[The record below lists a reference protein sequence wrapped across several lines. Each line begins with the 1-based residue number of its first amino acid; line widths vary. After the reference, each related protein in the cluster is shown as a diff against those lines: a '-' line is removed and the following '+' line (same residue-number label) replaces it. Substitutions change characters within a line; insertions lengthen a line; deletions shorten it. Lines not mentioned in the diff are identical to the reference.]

1 MHLHPFLPPPH
12 ILGFVLTA
20 GLAFAAGAL
29 LMGRRGVYAAGTH
42 LKSRYCSWRGD
53 NGRADNGRGENN
65 GFGARFASMF
75 SKSATTRI
83 ERWNSTGNAAFEA
96 YRSATLTEL
105 EQEAAAFRKYLD
117 ELRHAKDKSEFD
129 AFLEERRRTPANETS
144 SP

>member
-1 MHLHPFLPPPH
+1 MPLHHFLPPPH
-12 ILGFVLTA
+12 VAGLVLTA

-29 LMGRRGVYAAGTH
+29 FVGRLRLSSAGSQ
-42 LKSRYCSWRGD
+42 LKERCSSWRS
-53 NGRADNGRGENN
+53 ETES
-65 GFGARFASMF
+65 FGARWSSMF
-75 SKSATTRI
+75 AKTETARSN
-83 ERWNSTGNAAFEA
+83 RWNPTGNAAFEA

-129 AFLEERRRTPANETS
+129 AFLDERRRTPANETS

>member
-1 MHLHPFLPPPH
+1 MHLHHFLPPPH
-12 ILGFVLTA
+12 VVGFVLTA

-29 LMGRRGVYAAGTH
+29 LMARGRFATRVAYAGSH
-42 LKSRYCSWRGD
+42 LKRRASAWRE
-53 NGRADNGRGENN
+53 RNN
-65 GFGARFASMF
+65 NCGFSFSSM
-75 SKSATTRI
+75 SEKSDATRSDQ
-83 ERWNSTGNAAFEA
+83 WNSTGNAAFET

-129 AFLEERRRTPANETS
+129 AFLEERRRTTTNETS

>member
-1 MHLHPFLPPPH
+1 MHLHHFLPPPH

-42 LKSRYCSWRGD
+42 LKSRLQSWR
-53 NGRADNGRGENN
+53 REND
-65 GFGARFASMF
+65 GIGARFASMF
-75 SKSATTRI
+75 SKSATTRW

>member
-1 MHLHPFLPPPH
+1 MHLHHFLPPPH
-12 ILGFVLTA
+12 VLGFVLTA

-29 LMGRRGVYAAGTH
+29 LVSRRRWSAVMATTGTT
-42 LKSRYCSWRGD
+42 LKSRAAAWRD
-53 NGRADNGRGENN
+53 TAPN
-65 GFGARFASMF
+65 FGAPFSRLF
-75 SKSATTRI
+75 SKCANSRSD
-83 ERWNSTGNAAFEA
+83 RWNSAGNTAFDE

-129 AFLEERRRTPANETS
+129 AFLNERRRVPANETS

>member
-1 MHLHPFLPPPH
+1 MPLHHYLPPPH
-12 ILGFVLTA
+12 VVSFILTA
-20 GLAFAAGAL
+20 GLAFTAGAI
-29 LMGRRGVYAAGTH
+29 LMSRRRFAGSFANAGAS
-42 LKSRYCSWRGD
+42 LKNRLPAWRGESA
-53 NGRADNGRGENN
+53 NE
-65 GFGARFASMF
+65 GFGGKLSAMFA
-75 SKSATTRI
+75 KCTNTRS

>member
-1 MHLHPFLPPPH
+1 MHFHHFLPPPH

-29 LMGRRGVYAAGTH
+29 LMSRNGLTAVTASAASKF
-42 LKSRYCSWRGD
+42 KSRIASY
-53 NGRADNGRGENN
+53 RAAKV
-65 GFGARFASMF
+65 GARAGCAMMF
-75 SKSATTRI
+75 SKSANVRS
-83 ERWNSTGNAAFEA
+83 ERGNSTGNAAFES

-117 ELRHAKDKSEFD
+117 ELRHAKDMSEFD
-129 AFLEERRRTPANETS
+129 AFLNERRRAPTNEAS

>member
-1 MHLHPFLPPPH
+1 MPLHHFLPPPH

-29 LMGRRGVYAAGTH
+29 LMGRRGVTAAGTR
-42 LKSRYCSWRGD
+42 LKSRYDTWLE
-53 NGRADNGRGENN
+53 DNGRGDNN
-65 GFGARFASMF
+65 GVGARFASMF
-75 SKSATTRI
+75 AKSKNPRSSQ
-83 ERWNSTGNAAFEA
+83 WNSTGNAAFEA

>member
-1 MHLHPFLPPPH
+1 MHLHHLLPPPH
-12 ILGFVLTA
+12 AVGFVLTA

-29 LMGRRGVYAAGTH
+29 LVSRRKWSAALATTGTN
-42 LKSRYCSWRGD
+42 LKSHAAAWRGASS
-53 NGRADNGRGENN
+53 NI
-65 GFGARFASMF
+65 GAPFAKMF
-75 SKSATTRI
+75 SKCANARSD
-83 ERWNSTGNAAFEA
+83 RWNSSGNTAFDE

-129 AFLEERRRTPANETS
+129 AFLNERRRTPTNETS

>member
-1 MHLHPFLPPPH
+1 MPLHHFLPPPH
-12 ILGFVLTA
+12 VVGFVLTA

-29 LMGRRGVYAAGTH
+29 LMGRMRLSTTGAKLKERYA
-42 LKSRYCSWRGD
+42 SWRSEPESVGV
-53 NGRADNGRGENN
+53 RWP
-65 GFGARFASMF
+65 SMF
-75 SKSATTRI
+75 SKNEPVRSAA
-83 ERWNSTGNAAFEA
+83 WNSTGNAAFEA

-129 AFLEERRRTPANETS
+129 AFLNERRRTPANETS